1 MRALVPFIIK
11 CRLSLVCHVFVYM
24 SNICTYVLILHMG
37 NLTHH
42 EFQLLTGVIG
52 CIAFFTFT
60 GIAYFIN
67 ELTSKNK

>member
-1 MRALVPFIIK
+1 M
-11 CRLSLVCHVFVYM
+11 
-24 SNICTYVLILHMG
+24 
-37 NLTHH
+37 THS

-67 ELTSKNK
+67 ELTSKKK